1 MLKSILKTASLVA
14 FLAFSFS
21 RCALFTPVEGPRQPH
36 NPSRAGGGAT
46 TVVDESTRKR
56 KEVVDFA
63 KGYLGTPY
71 RAAGKDP
78 RGFDC
83 SGFTGYVMKNFGVT
97 LSGSSK
103 YQAKE
108 GRKVNIKEVKPG
120 DLIFFRRSPAGEVFH
135 VALVVRN
142 SRDGI
147 EVIHSASRGVVIENI
162 SESDYWRP
170 KISSARDVLQ

>member
-1 MLKSILKTASLVA
+1 MLKSLLKTASLVA
-14 FLAFSFS
+14 FFAFSFS
-21 RCALFTPVEGPRQPH
+21 RCALFTPVEGPSQPH
-36 NPSRAGGGAT
+36 NPSRAGGGST
-46 TVVDESTRKR
+46 TVVDESARKR

-78 RGFDC
+78 NGFDC

-97 LSGSSK
+97 LSASSK

-108 GRKVNIKEVKPG
+108 GQKVNIKEVKPG

-170 KISSARDVLQ
+170 KISSARNVLQ